1 MHTVE
6 THTIGSKA
14 RAVIDAYL
22 SLPLS
27 AKPSCPYFNNRRKK
41 TRGNLRVL
49 IGKGSPE
56 EIVEEAHILAKLAR
70 LPIDELPTDK
80 VKEFLVTSNLGIDC
94 SGFAY
99 HVLNAFAQEK
109 TGKNITS
116 FVTSTR
122 RGIVGAFLAKL
133 RPAENLGVASFR
145 DGRNSHE
152 ISILD
157 ARAGDIITFIG
168 TGKEKTYNHILVIT
182 GISEDVHGVKVSYAH
197 SYSWPSDGLYNHGA
211 REGVIT
217 LRGENVLD
225 GVWYEQG
232 VTGNDNYTLESAR
245 NAQELSVRRLSF
257 NI

>member
-6 THTIGSKA
+6 THTIGAKA

-22 SLPLS
+22 SLSLS
-27 AKPSCPYFNNRRKK
+27 ARPSCPYFNNRRKK

-49 IGKGSPE
+49 IGKGTPE
-56 EIVEEAHILAKLAR
+56 EIVEEAHILAKLGR
-70 LPIDELPTDK
+70 ISINELSPEKT
-80 VKEFLVTSNLGIDC
+80 KEFLVTHNLGIDC

-109 TGKNITS
+109 TGKSITS

-122 RGIVGAFLAKL
+122 TGIIGTFLARL
-133 RPAENLGVASFR
+133 RPAENLGVNSFR
-145 DGRNSHE
+145 HGKNSSE
-152 ISILD
+152 ISIST

-182 GISEDVHGVKVSYAH
+182 GVSEDVHGVKISYAH
-197 SYSWPSDGLYNHGA
+197 SYAWPSDGLYNHGV
-211 REGVIT
+211 REGSIT
-217 LRGENVLD
+217 LHDDNVMN
-225 GVWYEQG
+225 GTWHEQG
-232 VTGNDNYTLESAR
+232 VTGNDNYTLESAKA
-245 NAQELSVRRLSF
+245 AQEVSVRRLAF